1 MQGRRKVTNIIMMQL
16 LFHIRQTRTATYFTF
31 EGKSTKTDFFFNDY
45 TLRQYSVHMACQRLF
60 QLSTEISEQPK
71 FNKRTCG
78 GQVQDDIAFNRQLLY
93 FPDYKA
99 HLNISPAS

>member
-1 MQGRRKVTNIIMMQL
+1 MQGRRKVTNIL
-16 LFHIRQTRTATYFTF
+16 LLCNYS
-31 EGKSTKTDFFFNDY
+31 STLYKPEQQHTLHLREKAQKLIFFNDY